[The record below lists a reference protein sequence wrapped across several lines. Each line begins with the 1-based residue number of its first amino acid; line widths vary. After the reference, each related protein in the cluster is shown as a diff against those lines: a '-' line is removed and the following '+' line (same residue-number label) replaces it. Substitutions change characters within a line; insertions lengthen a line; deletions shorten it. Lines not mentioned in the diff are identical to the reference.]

1 MFLLLLKIN
10 DFQRKD
16 EDLYL
21 KMLNTAVKCSFSVVV
36 KNIKNILRNLSE
48 AKIFDI
54 LLFFILRNKKLQT
67 SQLLYR

>member
-10 DFQRKD
+10 GFQRKD
-16 EDLYL
+16 EDLYP

>member
-16 EDLYL
+16 EDLYP